1 MKRTAPSIAKIV
13 LALGVAAAFFAGAV
27 ALPPSPGAG
36 AQQAEKKEA
45 GADDKSKAGPPA
57 GAPQGP
63 PPALIRV
70 GTVASEQLQ
79 PRWQVIGR
87 LREVRRVIVGI
98 GAQGRVIDVPFE
110 DGDEVIGGKT
120 VLAQIDE
127 TFAKIAID
135 SGKARLAES
144 HAEVAEAA
152 ANLEQATR
160 DRVYY
165 EELFTKQAS
174 QKREMENARSTE
186 AAAKA
191 RLDRAKAAVSTTE
204 AVIRVAEEELIR
216 FRSIAPFD
224 GVIIKKWMEVG
235 QWVQKGAPIAELVS
249 RGQIDAVV
257 DVPERVVNSVYV
269 GEPIELQVDALKLR
283 AEGKVDAV
291 IPEGSSTARTFPVK
305 IRLDD
310 QKGKLK
316 AGMSVTAWLPTGDK
330 QTVLTVP
337 RDAVL
342 TSAAG
347 NVIWVVADGK
357 ALKIDVDVL
366 FGHDDRYAIAPSRR
380 GGPPLN
386 PGTQVVIEGAERIF
400 FPGQAVVISK

>member
-1 MKRTAPSIAKIV
+1 MVETPGVFVSDAVVDENTRTIRVPVHRVESRNKSNKGELSMGIAAEFKEFAMKGNVVDLAVGVIIGGAFGKIV
-13 LALGVAAAFFAGAV
+13 DSLVGDVV
-27 ALPPSPGAG
+27 MPVEEPS
-36 AQQAEKKEA
+36 
-45 GADDKSKAGPPA
+45 
-57 GAPQGP
+57 
-63 PPALIRV
+63 
-70 GTVASEQLQ
+70 
-79 PRWQVIGR
+79 
-87 LREVRRVIVGI
+87 
-98 GAQGRVIDVPFE
+98 
-110 DGDEVIGGKT
+110 
-120 VLAQIDE
+120 
-127 TFAKIAID
+127 
-135 SGKARLAES
+135 
-144 HAEVAEAA
+144 
-152 ANLEQATR
+152 
-160 DRVYY
+160 
-165 EELFTKQAS
+165 
-174 QKREMENARSTE
+174 
-186 AAAKA
+186 
-191 RLDRAKAAVSTTE
+191 AVSTTE

-366 FGHDDRYAIAPSRR
+366 FGNDDRYAIAPARR